1 MMRNAKRNPK
11 SLLVAGSII
20 LVGHWVDVFLMVM
33 PGVVGPAS
41 SGLGLLEIGM
51 PLAFAGIFIYVVKY
65 CLSKANLYAINH
77 PYIMESATY
86 DVGP

>member
-1 MMRNAKRNPK
+1 MMREAKRNPK

-20 LVGHWVDVFLMVM
+20 LVGHWLDVFLMIM
-33 PGVVGPAS
+33 PGVVGTS
-41 SGLGLLEIGM
+41 SGLGLLELGM
-51 PLAFAGIFIYVVKY
+51 PIAFAGLFIYVVKY
-65 CLSKANLYAINH
+65 SLSKANLYAINH